1 MVMKTKNPR
10 LKRKIRIRKKI
21 FGTASKPRLAV
32 THQYCEAFMRQQE
45 NYLLELDKNIVRSLS
60 PELRSLVGYSIYPPF
75 MGMVDG
81 KHPLRLL
88 NE

>member
-1 MVMKTKNPR
+1 
-10 LKRKIRIRKKI
+10 
-21 FGTASKPRLAV
+21 
-32 THQYCEAFMRQQE
+32 MRQQE
-45 NYLLELDKNIVRSLS
+45 NYLLELDKDIVRSLS